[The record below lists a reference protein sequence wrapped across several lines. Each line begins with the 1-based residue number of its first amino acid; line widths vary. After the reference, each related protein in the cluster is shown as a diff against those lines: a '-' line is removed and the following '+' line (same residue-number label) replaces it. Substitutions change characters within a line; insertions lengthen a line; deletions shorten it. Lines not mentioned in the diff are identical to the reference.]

1 MAHMPPLFDKN
12 QQLEDSELLDSLAN
26 KAPMSHTDMLIYQGF
41 NTKTGDLETLV
52 EHCKR
57 AETIVEICPV
67 TEDGPSSR

>member
-57 AETIVEICPV
+57 AETM
-67 TEDGPSSR
+67 SS